1 MKSWLLLF
9 TLLGAAPLQAQE
21 APNWNSESAPEA
33 DIRLAEPAPDEVV
46 VVLNVNA
53 LGGNHAGLFAG
64 KLLIDPAGSYV
75 WTRGQDTTWQGPTLR
90 DYARYQ
96 TVDGLKIRFYRF
108 HLKPQAF
115 AALVQRMR
123 DAGSTP
129 PLFCASAVQNLL
141 ADIAPFDLVKRV
153 GWTTPTALANVLDAL
168 IQGKDARGEC
178 QKLDASPC

>member
-1 MKSWLLLF
+1 MKSWLLLCA
-9 TLLGAAPLQAQE
+9 LLGVAPLYAQE
-21 APNWNSESAPEA
+21 APNWNSEPLPEA

-64 KLLIDPAGSYV
+64 TQLIDPAGSYV
-75 WTRGQDTTWQGPTLR
+75 WTRSQDTAWPGPTLR

-108 HLKPQAF
+108 HLQPQAF

-141 ADIAPFDLVKRV
+141 ADIAPFDLVKRI
-153 GWTTPTALANVLDAL
+153 GWTTPTALARLLDTL
-168 IQGKDARGEC
+168 TQGAGASGEC

>member
-9 TLLGAAPLQAQE
+9 ILLGAAPLQAQE
-21 APNWNSESAPEA
+21 APSWRSEPVPAA
-33 DIRLAEPAPDEVV
+33 DIRLIEPAPDEVV

-64 KLLIDPAGSYV
+64 DLLIDPAGSYFGV
-75 WTRGQDTTWQGPTLR
+75 RGQDKNWTKPTLK

-108 HLKPQAF
+108 RLKPPAF
-115 AALVQRMR
+115 AAIVQRIR
-123 DAGSTP
+123 EAGTTP

-141 ADIAPFDLVKRV
+141 ASIVPFEAIGQA
-153 GWTTPTALANVLDAL
+153 GWTTPTALARLLDAL
-168 IQGKDARGEC
+168 THGEDAVGEC
-178 QKLDASPC
+178 QKLDGSPC